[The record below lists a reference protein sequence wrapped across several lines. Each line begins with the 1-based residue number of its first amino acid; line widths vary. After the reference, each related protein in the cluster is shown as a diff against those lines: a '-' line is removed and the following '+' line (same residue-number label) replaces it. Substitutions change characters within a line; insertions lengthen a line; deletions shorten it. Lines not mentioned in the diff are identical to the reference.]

1 MFYHCT
7 NYVSGTSVEF
17 LGMFFKTHQSKTMVL
32 MKTDDFLIDEYAKL
46 ILKSTTTPKPASH
59 IFKETGIPLGTIKQI
74 LELLKEAGLLHVAGY
89 IENGVKVKT
98 YHNKPRRY
106 HVTNPRISRIL
117 DIIQENPAIS
127 YRDIQKISG
136 YPFGT
141 LSNSLSN
148 LEKDSKIIVK
158 RFARRTHHFPLDVS
172 PIEYPLLIH
181 LRKETAKNIIVFLA
195 ENEKGTYSDFRKCTN
210 KAPST
215 ISITLTH
222 LVEEKIIKRIFNFKP
237 CFVLEDPQFV
247 QNILTKISP
256 NNIDKMKDRFA
267 DTFSYF

>member
-1 MFYHCT
+1 MEST
-7 NYVSGTSVEF
+7 
-17 LGMFFKTHQSKTMVL
+17 
-32 MKTDDFLIDEYAKL
+32 DFLRDEYAKL
-46 ILKSTTTPKPASH
+46 ILKSTTTSKPVSEIH
-59 IFKETGIPLGTIKQI
+59 KETHIPMGTIYRR
-74 LELLKEAGLLHVAGY
+74 LELLKDAGFLQVSGH

-106 HVTNPRISRIL
+106 HVSNPRIAYL
-117 DIIQENPAIS
+117 LEIIQKNPAIS
-127 YRDIQKISG
+127 YRDIQKITG

-158 RFARRTHHFPLDVS
+158 RFTRRTHHFPLNIS
-172 PIEYPLLIH
+172 SNEYPVLIH
-181 LRKETAKNIIVFLA
+181 LRKETAKKIILFIA
-195 ENEKGTYSDFRKCTN
+195 ENQRGTYSDFRKCTN
-210 KAPST
+210 RSPST

-222 LVEEKIIKRIFNFKP
+222 LIEEKIIKRISDFQP
-237 CFVLEDPQFV
+237 YFVLEEPQLI

-256 NNIDKMKDRFA
+256 TTTDKLKERFA

>member
-1 MFYHCT
+1 MILT
-7 NYVSGTSVEF
+7 E
-17 LGMFFKTHQSKTMVL
+17 
-32 MKTDDFLIDEYAKL
+32 TDDFLRDGYAKL
-46 ILKSTTTPKPASH
+46 ILKSTSTPKPVSN
-59 IFKETGIPLGTIKQI
+59 IFKETRIPLGTIYRR

-106 HVTNPRISRIL
+106 HVSNPRITRIL
-117 DIIQENPAIS
+117 DIIRKNPAIS
-127 YRDIQKISG
+127 YRDIQKMSG

-158 RFARRTHHFPLDVS
+158 RFARRTHHFPLDVPS
-172 PIEYPLLIH
+172 IEYPVLIN
-181 LRKETAKNIIVFLA
+181 LRKETAKDIIVFLA
-195 ENEKGTYSDFRKCTN
+195 ENETGTYSDFRKCTN

-222 LVEEKIIKRIFNFKP
+222 LVEEKIIKRIFDFKP
-237 CFVLEDPQFV
+237 SFVLADPQFV
-247 QNILTKISP
+247 QNILTKIAPS
-256 NNIDKMKDRFA
+256 NADKMKDRFA

>member
-1 MFYHCT
+1 M
-7 NYVSGTSVEF
+7 E
-17 LGMFFKTHQSKTMVL
+17 
-32 MKTDDFLIDEYAKL
+32 TDDFLRDEYTKL
-46 ILKSTTTPKPASH
+46 ILKSTSTPKPASN
-59 IFKETGIPLGTIKQI
+59 IFKETGIPLGTIYRR
-74 LELLKEAGLLHVAGY
+74 LELLKEAGLLQVAGY
-89 IENGVKVKT
+89 IKNGVKVKT

-106 HVTNPRISRIL
+106 HVSNPRILRIL
-117 DIIQENPAIS
+117 DIIRKNPAIS

-141 LSNSLSN
+141 LSNSLAN

-158 RFARRTHHFPLDVS
+158 RFARRTHHFPLNVS
-172 PIEYPLLIH
+172 STEYPILIN

-195 ENEKGTYSDFRKCTN
+195 ENEKGTYSDFRTCTN

-222 LVEEKIIKRIFNFKP
+222 LVEEKIIKRNFDFKP
-237 CFVLEDPQFV
+237 FFVLENPQFV

-256 NNIDKMKDRFA
+256 NNTDKMKDRFA